1 MRRDAGSKLGASRIN
16 DTTMIPAVLQLKRMT
31 LDSCEFF
38 RRAENLLLRSGTAR
52 HAKCC
57 GLSPYRVANNSSFSG
72 GRHLLSF
79 LPTLAGLDQTT
90 RQHPDAKPGAA
101 SAHCTRR
108 RRRFDHHPT
117 STLLSLTIARRCST
131 SSLAPLLQAKESKC
145 IFTFPPICH
154 GSDHGLPKQGHDLSL
169 GRWEQ
174 RGRSCA
180 YCFAPVRC
188 SRIASPAR
196 LTRPGGASLKSPQLD
211 RENVR
216 RGVKRVR
223 GQPRVVPQQVC
234 GKANPLGR
242 RRLPARQSRP
252 IEDRP
257 GSHAAY
263 DKAVIMS
270 IIPTIAGL
278 LKRLHGQ
285 ILEVAQEGRR

>member
-1 MRRDAGSKLGASRIN
+1 MRF
-16 DTTMIPAVLQLKRMT
+16 MQLP
-31 LDSCEFF
+31 C
-38 RRAENLLLRSGTAR
+38 GTAR

-270 IIPTIAGL
+270 IIHTIAGL